1 MRIADIAS
9 LYGVECMIGC
19 MLETSISVAAAVH
32 LAVAKSQSITKVD
45 LDGPSLCQ
53 FNPVEGG
60 VIFNESEISITDAPG
75 LGIQT
80 IHGLELISV

>member
-1 MRIADIAS
+1 
-9 LYGVECMIGC
+9 
-19 MLETSISVAAAVH
+19 
-32 LAVAKSQSITKVD
+32 
-45 LDGPSLCQ
+45 
-53 FNPVEGG
+53 VEGG